1 MIDDGLVSILA
12 CPDDKTPMRPAT
24 AAEIRAVNQRIQSGS
39 LKNRSGQIV
48 TVGLREGLVRQD
60 GRYLYPIREDIPVL
74 LVDEAIPLA

>member
-1 MIDDGLVSILA
+1 M
-12 CPDDKTPMRPAT
+12 
-24 AAEIRAVNQRIQSGS
+24 NQRIQAGS